1 MVKRE
6 LQALLLSLAGVE
18 LDRARDD
25 LNNILDI
32 ERSEEVFRQMQQ
44 VMLAAEYIFAS
55 KTQQY
60 GLFTDN
66 RDADPAMGFFE
77 QFADLNRKYTRL
89 RHFARA
95 KIAGDLR
102 DGKPIPFKE
111 VLDTCFD
118 LTIYAM
124 MMTVLAHRYSEKF
137 DEPTG
142 SCPSTGD
149 EDWSGRIN
157 QHDPDRRR

>member
-6 LQALLLSLAGVE
+6 LQAQLLSLAGVE
-18 LDRARDD
+18 LDRAKDD
-25 LNNILDI
+25 LHSILDT
-32 ERSEEVFRQMQQ
+32 EGSSEVFRQMQQ
-44 VMLAAEYIFAS
+44 VLLAAEYTFAS

-77 QFADLNRKYTRL
+77 QFTDLNRKYTRL

-95 KIAGDLR
+95 KIAGSLR

-111 VLDTCFD
+111 ILDTCFD
-118 LTIYAM
+118 LTVYAM

-137 DEPTG
+137 DEPAGSSTG
-142 SCPSTGD
+142 TGD
-149 EDWSGRIN
+149 EDWSGRTN

>member
-1 MVKRE
+1 MARKE
-6 LQALLLSLAGVE
+6 LMEQLLFLAGVD
-18 LDRARDD
+18 LDRAKDD
-25 LNNILDI
+25 LLNIL
-32 ERSEEVFRQMQQ
+32 SVKGQAEVFKQMQQ
-44 VMLAAEYIFAS
+44 VLLAAEYTFAS

-66 RDADPAMGFFE
+66 RDDEPAMGFFE
-77 QFADLNRKYTRL
+77 QFTDLNRKYTRL

-95 KIAGDLR
+95 KIGGALKN
-102 DGKPIPFKE
+102 GKPVPFKD

-124 MMTVLAHRYSEKF
+124 MMTVLAHRYTEKF

-142 SCPSTGD
+142 SSPSTGD
-149 EDWSGRIN
+149 GDWSRRVDQSN
-157 QHDPDRRR
+157 PDCRG